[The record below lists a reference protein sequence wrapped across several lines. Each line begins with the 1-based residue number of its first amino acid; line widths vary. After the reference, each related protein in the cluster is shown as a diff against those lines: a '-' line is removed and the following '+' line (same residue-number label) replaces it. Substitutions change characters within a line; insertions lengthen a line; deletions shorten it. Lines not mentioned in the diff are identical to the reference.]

1 MEGLG
6 VGWQPGKTDAD
17 KEDSEKDTEKGKG
30 KEETKDFDAAAAMFE
45 KRQNS
50 VEGIMSK
57 VRSSSRRLF
66 LLPFFLPSS
75 FLIFFR
81 LMYCCST

>member
-17 KEDSEKDTEKGKG
+17 KEDSEKDTG

-66 LLPFFLPSS
+66 LLPSS